1 MCMKLINKKLCG
13 ATTLLILF
21 FSLLTGCGPNSSPE
35 GRMTLK
41 LEQQQEV
48 IDSLKQQ
55 NRAILDSLSRIRQ
68 DLQELKA
75 LQK

>member
-1 MCMKLINKKLCG
+1 
-13 ATTLLILF
+13 
-21 FSLLTGCGPNSSPE
+21 
-35 GRMTLK
+35 MTLK

>member
-1 MCMKLINKKLCG
+1 MKLINKKLCG

-21 FSLLTGCGPNSSPE
+21 FSLLAGCGPNASPE